1 MWGVKRLDCSGP
13 SRSGIWEVITLM
25 KREAKDGGKR
35 HEFCG
40 KYRRRESE
48 WKERKSNDE
57 KSGSWEHQGLCK
69 PIVREVGHIKL
80 KQGS

>member
-1 MWGVKRLDCSGP
+1 MGSHYFNEKR
-13 SRSGIWEVITLM
+13 
-25 KREAKDGGKR
+25 REAKDGGKR

-69 PIVREVGHIKL
+69 PIVREVEHIKL